1 MYEKIKGLHDKR
13 KLLERIEKKLAK
25 LQTDNVADVVRDY
38 RNSPKGIPIVIRG
51 YNGAKIADLR
61 RVYTEQAETLI
72 EDITTAENLILAIPD
87 ERERLVLQ
95 MRYIDNM
102 KIGEIA
108 LELEVSD
115 RTIQSIISK
124 YKQ

>member
-1 MYEKIKGLHDKR
+1 M
-13 KLLERIEKKLAK
+13 ERIEKKLSK

-38 RNSPKGIPIVIRG
+38 RHSPKGIPIVIRG
-51 YNGAKIADLR
+51 YNGDKIADLR

>member
-38 RNSPKGIPIVIRG
+38 RHSPKGIPIVIRG

-61 RVYTEQAETLI
+61 RVYKEQAETLI
-72 EDITTAENLILAIPD
+72 KDITTAENLISAIPD